1 MSGTKLLLI
10 TGEYPPMEGGV
21 ADFTAIVGERLAQ
34 RGVDV
39 HVLTSEQAQPLQER
53 RGPVTVHARMDDWG
67 FRPLY
72 RTVRELVDTL
82 SPDLINIQYQTAAF
96 GMHPAINL
104 LPRYL
109 GGVPFVTT
117 FHDLK
122 VPYLLPKAV
131 RLRRWVN
138 RELARSCAA
147 TIVTNAQDREALEQ
161 VAGIRRVEMIPIG
174 SNISFRLP
182 PGFDRAA
189 WRAQWG
195 VADRT
200 MLLSFFGFLNDS
212 KGAIEL
218 IQALKQLTS
227 ERRPVDLVMIGGA
240 VSSSNASNQLYYDRV
255 KNMITENR
263 LDDHVFW
270 TGYIANE
277 EVSAAFASSDVC
289 VLPFA
294 DGVSF
299 RRGSLMAALTHGV
312 PIISTHPEV
321 PVPELVHGENIYLVP
336 PHKAS
341 AVADAVRELSQ
352 DADLRARLARG
363 ARELSRQFDWDTIAD
378 QTLALFQEVLAAS
391 RVNVPLQNADES
403 TDH

>member
-21 ADFTAIVGERLAQ
+21 ADFTAIVGERLAR
-34 RGVDV
+34 RGVEV
-39 HVLTSEQAQPLQER
+39 HVLTSEQANAVER
-53 RGPVTVHARMDDWG
+53 QGPVTVHPRMSDWG

-72 RTVRELVDTL
+72 RTVRELVDAL

-109 GGVPFVTT
+109 RSVPMITT

-147 TIVTNAQDREALEQ
+147 AIVTNAQDHEALEQ
-161 VAGIRRVEMIPIG
+161 VSGVRRIEMIPIG
-174 SNISFRLP
+174 SNISRRLP
-182 PGFDRAA
+182 PGFDRSA
-189 WRAQWG
+189 WRGQWG
-195 VADRT
+195 VTDRT
-200 MLLSFFGFLNDS
+200 SLLSFFGFLNDS

-218 IQALKQLTS
+218 IEALGQLTD
-227 ERRPVDLVMIGGA
+227 EGRAVDLVMIGGA

-255 KNMITENR
+255 RNEITEHK

-277 EVSAAFASSDVC
+277 EVSAAFVSADLC

-312 PIISTHPEV
+312 AIISTHPEV
-321 PVPELVHGENIYLVP
+321 PIPELVHGENIYLVP
-336 PHKAS
+336 PRDAA
-341 AVADAVRELSQ
+341 AVADAVRELSE
-352 DADLRARLARG
+352 DAALRERLARG

-378 QTLALFQEVLAAS
+378 RTLALFREVLASSGAS
-391 RVNVPLQNADES
+391 VPSPNADKG
-403 TDH
+403 TGH